1 MRKVLLGGI
10 AGAVPGL
17 LVAVIPLVL
26 SSLDVITSDESQ
38 VGFIGVPL
46 LFIGVFVG
54 TLIGARDLAHPGRVM
69 LGVIA
74 GFIVGLAGGIAISG
88 AAATGPLWLILA
100 PGTMIAGGMFGARG
114 DESSNPPQKPAAQ
127 H

>member
-54 TLIGARDLAHPGRVM
+54 TLIGARDLPHPGRVM
-69 LGVIA
+69 LGVFA
-74 GFIVGLAGGIAISG
+74 GLIVGLAGGIAISG
-88 AAATGPLWLILA
+88 AAATGPLWLIVA
-100 PGTMIAGGMFGARG
+100 PATMIAGGMLGARG
-114 DESSNPPQKPAAQ
+114 DESSNPPQRPAAQ

>member
-17 LVAVIPLVL
+17 LVALIPLVL

-46 LFIGVFVG
+46 FFIGVFVG
-54 TLIGARDLAHPGRVM
+54 TLIGARDLPHPGRVM
-69 LGVIA
+69 LGVLV
-74 GFIVGLAGGIAISG
+74 GFVVGLAGGIAISG
-88 AAATGPLWLILA
+88 AASAGPLWLFVA
-100 PGTMIAGGMFGARG
+100 PAAMIAGGALGARG
-114 DESSNPPQKPAAQ
+114 DEGSIPPQRPAAQ